1 MEVDPAEIGL
11 QSKNLLNFRGPK
23 LLGVNA
29 VIAESFERIHR
40 SNLVGMGI
48 LPLQYISGQNAESLG
63 IKGDEVFNISLD
75 DNLKMGDNITVVTST
90 GTNFQV
96 KVRLD
101 TAPEV
106 EYFRNNGILL
116 YVLRKIINK

>member
-1 MEVDPAEIGL
+1 
-11 QSKNLLNFRGPK
+11 
-23 LLGVNA
+23 

-48 LPLQYISGQNAESLG
+48 LPLQYMNGQNAESLG

-75 DNLKMGDNITVVTST
+75 ENLKMGDIITVATST

-116 YVLRKIINK
+116 YVLRKIINQ